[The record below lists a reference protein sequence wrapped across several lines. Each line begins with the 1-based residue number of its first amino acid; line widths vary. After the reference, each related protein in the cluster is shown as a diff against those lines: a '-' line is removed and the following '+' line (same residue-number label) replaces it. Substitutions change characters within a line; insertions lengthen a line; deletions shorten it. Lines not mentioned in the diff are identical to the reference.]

1 MQGSRKWSTF
11 TSQWIAAW
19 LTCKGFSFDSTV
31 YMWFDFATLTTSALS
46 KKSRLR
52 SYARLWAH
60 RDIGRIDYSCYACSV
75 LDGNL
80 DHREYTPAYLSRVMS
95 YLSHCVYKLEFGKN
109 KRLRSDTGLPRSE
122 NNRPGTT
129 RSQLNRPSMICLR
142 SLIRVRGAIDTQLIC
157 NWVREKYQWSGG
169 RLTRQNPYCSR
180 SPLRFRSR

>member
-1 MQGSRKWSTF
+1 
-11 TSQWIAAW
+11 
-19 LTCKGFSFDSTV
+19 
-31 YMWFDFATLTTSALS
+31 MWFDFATLTTSALS

-142 SLIRVRGAIDTQLIC
+142 SLIRVRGAIDTHWIC

-180 SPLRFRSR
+180 SPLCFRSR